1 MNRSDWL
8 TDELIQAAFERRAAR
23 ATPGDLRETILTLS
37 AASSQRS
44 PWRLP
49 FRSTMSTSVLPP
61 TLLKGVVAATV
72 IGVIAVGAALFVT
85 RPDQPAVGGPSP
97 TPTATFSPSS
107 PASPS
112 AGPSAAVVSPRA
124 AAWTATGKMITP
136 RDRHM
141 AMLLLDGRVL
151 VVGGPIEPISPPI
164 AAELYFPG
172 TGTWAS
178 SGSMLAPRFE
188 YTATLLPDGRVLVA
202 GGVNNGE
209 LASAELYDP
218 ISGTWSAT
226 GAMVTPRRDHTAT
239 LLSDGK
245 VLVAGSVPA
254 DQVPAA
260 ELYDPVSGTWTA
272 TGAMATSRS
281 GHTATLLPDGKVLVA
296 GGHQGGAPRG
306 SPSSELYDP
315 ISGAWTPTG
324 NMITPTPRYGH
335 TATLLPDGKVL
346 VAGGTI
352 GGFDPLAS
360 AELYDSQSGAWSATQ
375 GMVAPRSS
383 HSATLLPDGRV
394 LVAGGRGSA
403 AASASGLHEPLAS
416 AELFDPAS
424 GTWSATASMVA
435 VRLGHTATLLP
446 DGRVLVAS
454 GTGLGTGG
462 GVRLAS
468 AELYDPGSG
477 N

>member
-1 MNRSDWL
+1 
-8 TDELIQAAFERRAAR
+8 
-23 ATPGDLRETILTLS
+23 
-37 AASSQRS
+37 
-44 PWRLP
+44 
-49 FRSTMSTSVLPP
+49 
-61 TLLKGVVAATV
+61 
-72 IGVIAVGAALFVT
+72 
-85 RPDQPAVGGPSP
+85 
-97 TPTATFSPSS
+97 
-107 PASPS
+107 
-112 AGPSAAVVSPRA
+112 
-124 AAWTATGKMITP
+124 
-136 RDRHM
+136 M

-151 VVGGPIEPISPPI
+151 VVGGPIETISPPNS
-164 AAELYFPG
+164 AELYFPG

-202 GGVNNGE
+202 GGVNNPGE

-226 GAMVTPRRDHTAT
+226 GAMVTPRYGHTAT

-245 VLVAGSVPA
+245 VLVAGGVTA
-254 DQVPAA
+254 DQVPSAQ
-260 ELYDPVSGTWTA
+260 LYDPASGTWTA
-272 TGAMATSRS
+272 TGAMAASRS

-296 GGHQGGAPRG
+296 GGRQDGAPRG

-315 ISGAWTPTG
+315 ISGTWTPTG
-324 NMITPTPRYGH
+324 NMITPTLRFGH

-360 AELYDSQSGAWSATQ
+360 AELYDSQGGAWSAIQ

-403 AASASGLHEPLAS
+403 DASASGLHEPLAS

-454 GTGLGTGG
+454 GMGLGTGG
-462 GVRLAS
+462 SVLLAS